1 MTLALHQ
8 ATEMRVVF
16 RVPTS
21 DLVKTARLIARA
33 AEAQDASTLEE
44 VLEYL
49 GNLVHVDALSHA
61 SKEAVLWLYASAL
74 AEWGLIMQVGKAS

>member
-16 RVPTS
+16 RVPTA
-21 DLVKTARLIARA
+21 DLVKTAKLIARA
-33 AEAQDASTLEE
+33 AQAQDASTLEE

-49 GNLVHVDALSHA
+49 GNLVHVDQLSNA

>member
-16 RVPTS
+16 RVPTA
-21 DLVKTARLIARA
+21 DLVKTAKLIAQA
-33 AEAQDASTLEE
+33 AEAQDADTLED
-44 VLEYL
+44 LLSHL
-49 GNLVHVDALSHA
+49 GNFVHTDSLSSA